1 MQNHDNPLHLLLDA
15 AQFAADRHRDQRRK
29 GADATPYI
37 NHPLDVAALLAR
49 HGVDDIE
56 ILTAAV
62 LHDTVE
68 DTETSIEE
76 IEARFGVR
84 VAGIVSEVTDDK
96 SLEKAERKRLQVE
109 HAPHKSREA
118 KLVKIADK
126 TSNLHDIVAAPP
138 DWPVER
144 KRDYFDW
151 AERVVAG
158 LRGQHEGLDAAFDAA
173 LAQRP

>member
-1 MQNHDNPLHLLLDA
+1 MGNHDNALHLLLDA

-37 NHPLDVAALLAR
+37 NHPLDVAALLAK
-49 HGVDDIE
+49 HGIDDID
-56 ILTAAV
+56 ILTAAI

-68 DTETSIEE
+68 DTETSIAELE
-76 IEARFGVR
+76 DRFGGR
-84 VAGIVSEVTDDK
+84 IAAIVGEVTDDK
-96 SLEKAERKRLQVE
+96 SLAKAERKRLQVE

-151 AERVVAG
+151 GKDVVDGMRGVHAE
-158 LRGQHEGLDAAFDAA
+158 LEAAFDAA
-173 LAQRP
+173 YAHKP